1 MGWKGIE
8 MLDPI
13 INFFERIFHAIGRGI
28 GFLVAGLLFP
38 FMAAGRWYTS
48 RGWIIRTSVGLFLLL
63 LIVGY
68 GHFIWTTQAWSGFN
82 PDFVERYKLGE
93 RKVPAGI
100 ELPLAAGQTTKTCQR
115 SAIVDVTA
123 DLIDQNVNQNAWV
136 SSIPLYKA
144 GLFGM
149 DWDNTPFLDNKA
161 SFQRG
166 VNQAI
171 RRTTVELVDI
181 LARVRGTSGIN
192 PTLQKARSNMQY
204 DESSWYVNFSPLG
217 FRTPSPSVYRLAES
231 ELKAFNNELAA
242 CTSIFDT
249 RADNLRDFM
258 DRIANDIGTTSDILR
273 RRSDE
278 YNGGWFDTRADDRYW
293 FAYGQLYGYYA
304 ILVAARADF
313 SNVIAEK
320 NLGTLWEVMIKQ
332 ARTTLRIQPA
342 IISNGAEDS
351 WIMPNHL
358 TTMGSH
364 ILRVRSNLVEIRSV
378 IDR

>member
-1 MGWKGIE
+1 

-28 GFLVAGLLFP
+28 GYGVAWLLFP
-38 FMAAGRWYTS
+38 FIAATHWYTS
-48 RGWIIRTSVGLFLLL
+48 RGWILRGSVGLFLLV
-63 LIVGY
+63 LIASY
-68 GHFIWTTQAWSGFN
+68 GHFIWTTQVWSGFN
-82 PDFVERYKLGE
+82 PDFVERYKLSE
-93 RKVPAGI
+93 RKVPAGAQ
-100 ELPLAAGQTTKTCQR
+100 LPLAAGQTTNTCQR

-123 DLIDQNVNQNAWV
+123 DLIDQNVNQNGWV
-136 SSIPLYKA
+136 SSMPLYKA

-149 DWDNTPFLDNKA
+149 DWDHTPFLDNKA

-166 VNQAI
+166 VNQTI

-192 PTLQKARSNMQY
+192 PKLQTARSNLQY
-204 DESSWYVNFSPLG
+204 DETSWYVNLSPFGL
-217 FRTPSPSVYRLAES
+217 RTPTPSVYRLAES
-231 ELKAFNNELAA
+231 QLKEFNNELAA

-258 DRIANDIGTTSDILR
+258 DRIASDIGTTSDILK
-273 RRSDE
+273 RRSEE

-313 SNVIAEK
+313 SNVIVEK
-320 NLGTLWEVMIKQ
+320 NLGTLWSEMTKQ
-332 ARTTLRIQPA
+332 ARSALRIQPA

-351 WIMPNHL
+351 WIMPTHL
-358 TTMGSH
+358 ATMGFY